1 MRRAHDEVRG
11 VDVALKIVTPPAAR
25 RDAAW
30 AALEHEYEITSRL
43 NHPSIL
49 KVYPPERSGE
59 VVALPMEL
67 ASGGDLRKLRGAG
80 YLEIIPVLIEVAQ
93 ALEHAHEH
101 GVIHRDLKPGNV
113 LFDSRGRVKLA
124 DFGVAGM
131 VSDGPDEVSRGLSPF
146 TASPEQLRGE
156 SPQPADDIY
165 GLGALAYELFS
176 GYPPYYPHFETTRAM
191 NEPVPEIVPTRQIP
205 PLLAALVMRML
216 AKKASKRPRSMRDVI
231 DELDAALNDTLT
243 FDSDPAL
250 MGSTPGHVLGGGQTA
265 QPAPRAQPEP
275 PLASFTRAPAAPAAP
290 AAPPASAAP
299 PRRPTVSPP
308 PASTT
313 HFVTDAPSSVRLPPQ
328 PEVPSAASHVSDDF
342 SVTPPIPPPPISPPM
357 SAKPR
362 SAFDDLQ
369 LVPIPRVSRL
379 EPIHPRRW
387 PWIVLVVLVAVGFGL
402 FYLLPQYAPEI
413 APIQLSD
420 LTASLSRQSA
430 ALKPTAA
437 PAAAGTAAAADAS
450 GDNPAAGD
458 NAAAAPQGAPGSG
471 ARGRATSAN
480 ISGANGSGVNGSG
493 TSGSGV
499 NGNAAANANKSS
511 EDGEAALK
519 TARQSFDGRLASL
532 ENRGAGIWGGRDF
545 ADAKMFSAES
555 VGAHDAGN
563 TKLSLTRLTDAARLL
578 EKVER
583 KVPQALD
590 AQIAAGEKAL
600 ASGQGELAAQSFD
613 LARRIAPDDKRVQT
627 DQRRVRSL
635 GGVLPLLADGENA
648 ERARDYARAVQD
660 YSQALSLDSGN
671 TRAKEGLARANAAF
685 GDDGYAKSVGA
696 GFAALGAGRLD
707 EAHDSFEK
715 ARGYKPN
722 GAEAAEG
729 LRRVGA
735 VLTARGYATTRQKA
749 AGLEAQERWDDAVQ
763 EYENALKSDPTLLFA
778 QQGKA
783 RAGARADLSAR
794 LQALIDRPERLSA
807 PPVRAEARE
816 LLQTAQLQDTSGPVL
831 RSQIARLGI
840 LLPDFD
846 KPVRLALVSDNATQ
860 VAIPSIGA
868 FGTFARRE
876 IELKPGRYTVIG
888 TRNGFRDVRR
898 DITVAPG
905 QSSQTVSITC
915 SEPI

>member
-80 YLEIIPVLIEVAQ
+80 YLEIIPVLLEVAQ

-131 VSDGPDEVSRGLSPF
+131 VSAGPDEVSRGLSPF

-156 SPQPADDIY
+156 PPQPADDIY

-176 GYPPYYPHFETTRAM
+176 GYPPYYPHFEATRAM
-191 NEPVPEIVPTRQIP
+191 DEPVPEIVPTRQIP

-250 MGSTPGHVLGGGQTA
+250 MGSTPANVLSGGKATG
-265 QPAPRAQPEP
+265 
-275 PLASFTRAPAAPAAP
+275 P
-290 AAPPASAAP
+290 AAPPVRGAPLAHATPPVHAAP
-299 PRRPTVSPP
+299 PVHAKPAAPIAAHTPPRTATVP
-308 PASTT
+308 PAPTT
-313 HFVTDAPSSVRLPPQ
+313 HFVADAPSSVSLPP
-328 PEVPSAASHVSDDF
+328 PPPPRPAAAAAPSHGHDDF
-342 SVTPPIPPPPISPPM
+342 SVVPPIPPPPISPPPM
-357 SAKPR
+357 SSRSR

-387 PWIVLVVLVAVGFGL
+387 PWIVLVVLVGVGFGL
-402 FYLLPQYAPEI
+402 FYLLPRYAPEI
-413 APIQLSD
+413 APITLTD
-420 LTASLSRQSA
+420 LTGSLNRQGA
-430 ALKPTAA
+430 ALKPTPV
-437 PAAAGTAAAADAS
+437 PAAANTSAAAVAS
-450 GDNPAAGD
+450 GENPAAGD
-458 NAAAAPQGAPGSG
+458 EAADAS
-471 ARGRATSAN
+471 RGTPS
-480 ISGANGSGVNGSG
+480 SGVQGSAAQG
-493 TSGSGV
+493 R
-499 NGNAAANANKSS
+499 AAANANQPA
-511 EDGEAALK
+511 EDAEAALK
-519 TARQSFDGRLASL
+519 TARQSFDGRLSSL

-545 ADAKMFSAES
+545 ADAKMYSAES
-555 VGAHDAGN
+555 IGAHDAGN
-563 TKLSLTRLTDAARLL
+563 TKLAQSRLTDAARLL

-600 ASGQGELAAQSFD
+600 ASGQGELAAQAFD

-715 ARGYKPN
+715 ARAYKPN

-749 AGLEAQERWDDAVQ
+749 VSLEAQERWDDAVQ

-783 RAGARADLSAR
+783 RASARADLAAR

-860 VAIPSIGA
+860 VAISSIGA